1 MDKFQ
6 IGDTY
11 TTDFAE
17 YVAWC
22 RGAKDREIEAKK
34 QRQIEYRKRYN
45 MGLIPN
51 TKPYRSIK
59 WN

>member
-17 YVAWC
+17 YVLWC
-22 RGAKDREIEAKK
+22 REAEKRKKEAKK
-34 QRQIEYRKRYN
+34 ERKQNYMKYYR

-51 TKPYRSIK
+51 TKPYRSMK